1 MKECD
6 EDYSPEIISQIIS
19 IHALYERV
27 RPLRHILMRSGSAI
41 SIHALYERVRLL
53 DGVIVGTIS
62 GISIHAL
69 YERVRLLDGVI
80 VGTISGI
87 SIHALYERVRQSMD
101 SRLYDTPRFQ
111 STHSMKECD
120 GTVVV
125 TPSLAKDFNPR
136 TLWKSATYRDVV
148 EGLAKTISIH
158 ALYERVRQH
167 SNSSS
172 AKMWEFQSTHSMKEC
187 DFCQRSCTVYCSRFQ
202 STHSMKECDKYCK
215 CPKQL

>member
-27 RPLRHILMRSGSAI
+27 RPLRHILMRSGSA
-41 SIHALYERVRLL
+41 
-53 DGVIVGTIS
+53 
-62 GISIHAL
+62 ISIHAL

-136 TLWKSATYRDVV
+136 TL
-148 EGLAKTISIH
+148 
-158 ALYERVRQH
+158 
-167 SNSSS
+167 
-172 AKMWEFQSTHSMKEC
+172 
-187 DFCQRSCTVYCSRFQ
+187 
-202 STHSMKECDKYCK
+202 
-215 CPKQL
+215 